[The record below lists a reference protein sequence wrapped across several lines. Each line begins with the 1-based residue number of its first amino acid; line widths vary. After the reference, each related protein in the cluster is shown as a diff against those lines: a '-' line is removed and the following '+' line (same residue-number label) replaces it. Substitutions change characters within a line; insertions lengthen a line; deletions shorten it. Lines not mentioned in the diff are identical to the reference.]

1 MLHLPCPWC
10 GLRDESEFSYRGE
23 LSVRPDPDHAS
34 DSEWIAYLYYRSN
47 VRGWLRECWSHTHG
61 CQQLFVIRRHT
72 VTHEI
77 AADP

>member
-23 LSVRPDPDHAS
+23 VCRRPDPELAS
-34 DSEWIAYLYYRSN
+34 DAEWIAYLYYRGN
-47 VRGWLRECWSHTHG
+47 VQGWLREYWAHTHG
-61 CQQLFVIRRHT
+61 CHQLFVILRHT

-77 AADP
+77 AAGS

>member
-1 MLHLPCPWC
+1 MLHLPCPCC

-23 LSVRPDPDHAS
+23 VTVRPDPDLAS

-47 VRGWLRECWSHTHG
+47 VRGWLREYWAHTHG
-61 CQQLFVIRRHT
+61 CQQLFIILRHT